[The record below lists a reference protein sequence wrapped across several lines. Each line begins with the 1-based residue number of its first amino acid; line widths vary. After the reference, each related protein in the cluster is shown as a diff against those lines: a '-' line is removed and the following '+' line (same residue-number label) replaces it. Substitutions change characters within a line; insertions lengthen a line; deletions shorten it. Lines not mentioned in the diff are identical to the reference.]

1 MSQSPQTIYKPVP
14 IQRFIWVLFLAWT
27 VFIIGLSW
35 QEINGIRRMT
45 RDLAISEATS
55 YFSQDRALRRWSTSH
70 GGVYVP
76 VDERTQ
82 PSPYLSHLPDRDIVT
97 PSGKKLTL
105 MNPASML
112 RQISEEF
119 SSLYDCMA
127 KITSFTPLRPEN
139 EPDEW
144 ERRALIDF
152 RHGLKKKMEFTKMD
166 GLPFLRYMEPV
177 IAQRECMHCHEHQ
190 GVKEGDIHGGISIAL
205 PMVRPL
211 AIQAKQV
218 RALFYGVFAVWFIG
232 VGGIWFGGRIL
243 RRRVDERDQAQTD
256 LLLSRDNL
264 ALKTEDLAAVND
276 ALNQEIVFRKE
287 AQLEIL
293 RSEEKFRTLA
303 DFTYDW
309 EYWVDQT
316 GEYVYMSPSCERIT
330 GYSPEEFA
338 EKKELF
344 LDIVSDEHKELVK
357 DHITYRRND
366 QEVCKFEFAIVTRNG
381 DEKWISHI
389 CQPVFNESGIF
400 LGRRASNREIT
411 DRKAAERALEKF
423 ASDLA
428 NSNRDLQDFA
438 YMASHD
444 LREPL
449 VLIQAFSE
457 RLLKHCGA
465 DLSERGREYLN
476 RIFASSS
483 RMQMLI
489 NDILAYS
496 RVSTN
501 GQHVEEIELNKILRE
516 VVDDLEMRI
525 IETGGSVEIDVG
537 HKIKADPAQIRQL
550 FQNLIAN
557 ALKYHRPEVAP
568 RVQIYS
574 ENYMVHEKGGMQEY
588 CKITVEDNGIGFDQ
602 KHTAQIFGLFKRL
615 HAHNQYEGTG
625 IGLAVCKRIAE
636 RHGGVVTAGSKP
648 GEGSTFVVSLPLR
661 GPVEVEN

>member
-1 MSQSPQTIYKPVP
+1 VSQSLETSYKPVP
-14 IQRFIWVLFLAWT
+14 VQRFTWILFIAWT
-27 VFIIGLSW
+27 LFILGLSW
-35 QEINGIRRMT
+35 QEINAIRLMT
-45 RDLAISEATS
+45 RELAISEAIS
-55 YFSQDRALRRWSTSH
+55 YFSQDRALRRWSASH

-82 PSPYLSHLPDRDIVT
+82 PSPYLAHLPDRDIVT

-105 MNPASML
+105 MNPAFML

-127 KITSFTPLRPEN
+127 KITSLNPLRGEN
-139 EPDEW
+139 GPDEW
-144 ERRALIDF
+144 ERRALVEF
-152 RHGLKKKMEFTKMD
+152 RQGSKKKMEFTKMD

-177 IAQRECMHCHEHQ
+177 VAQRECLECHGPQ
-190 GVKEGDIHGGISIAL
+190 GYKEGGISGGISIAL

-218 RALFYGVFAVWFIG
+218 KALFYGVFSVWLIG
-232 VGGIWFGGRIL
+232 VIGIWFGGRIL
-243 RRRVDERDQAQTD
+243 RRHVDERDQSQKK
-256 LLLSRDNL
+256 LQLSRDNL
-264 ALKTEDLAAVND
+264 ARKTEDLAAANV
-276 ALNQEIVFRKE
+276 ALNQEIVIRKE

-309 EYWVDQT
+309 EYWVDQV
-316 GEYVYMSPSCERIT
+316 GDYVYVSPSCERIT
-330 GYSPEEFA
+330 GYSPEEFI
-338 EKKELF
+338 ENPEL
-344 LDIVSDEHKELVK
+344 LLKIVSDEHKAMVK
-357 DHITYRRND
+357 DHIISHRNN
-366 QEVCKFEFAIVTRNG
+366 QEVCEFEFAIVTKDNEMR
-381 DEKWISHI
+381 WISHI
-389 CQPVFNESGIF
+389 CQPVFNDAGIF
-400 LGRRASNREIT
+400 LGRRASNRDIT
-411 DRKAAERALEKF
+411 DRKGAELALEKF

-428 NSNRDLQDFA
+428 NSNKDLKDFA

-444 LREPL
+444 LREPM

-496 RVSTN
+496 RVTTN
-501 GQHVEEIELNKILRE
+501 GQKVEDVELDKILGE

-525 IETGGSVEIDVG
+525 NETGGAVHIDVEDR
-537 HKIKADPAQIRQL
+537 IKADPAQIRQL
-550 FQNLIAN
+550 FQNLVAN
-557 ALKYHRPEVAP
+557 ALKYHRPDVAP
-568 RVQIYS
+568 MVKVYS
-574 ENYMVHEKGGMQEY
+574 TNFTVHEEGGMHEY

-602 KHTAQIFGLFKRL
+602 KLASQIFGLFQRL
-615 HAHNQYEGTG
+615 HAHNHYEGTG
-625 IGLAVCKRIAE
+625 IGLAVCKRIVE
-636 RHGGVVTAGSKP
+636 RHGGVVTVGSKP
-648 GEGSTFVVSLPLR
+648 GVGSTFVVSLPLK
-661 GPVEVEN
+661 GPADTER